1 MSSLIFTLVHDPS
14 VLVFLGIPAAAGA
27 LLFRLA
33 AKHER
38 RRRIAA
44 AGAVTVLLLGAIFGI
59 VLLYY
64 TIAAPAEL
72 NADLVTGV
80 FILEALVSPVLC
92 LVLFGLDSVL
102 SKAGRAIGR
111 VLAHG
116 AETPTNE
123 RRH

>member
-44 AGAVTVLLLGAIFGI
+44 AGAVTVLLLGAFFGI

-92 LVLFGLDSVL
+92 LVLSV
-102 SKAGRAIGR
+102 STAS
-111 VLAHG
+111 
-116 AETPTNE
+116 
-123 RRH
+123 